1 MSEKKYK
8 KVKGQTVQP
17 KNLKKMKYMHSST
30 DKFKNKR
37 IGITDSEDYTNT
49 EKQRSCKKGQVYS
62 AKLKKCIVR
71 KGQDPRFAKDRPKK
85 AMSSL
90 SNLNQPRFRNK
101 RVKK

>member
-17 KNLKKMKYMHSST
+17 KYLKKMKYMHSST
-30 DKFKNKR
+30 DKFLGVN
-37 IGITDSEDYTNT
+37 DSEDYTDT
-49 EKQRSCKKGQVYS
+49 EQQRKCKKGEVWN
-62 AKLKKCIVR
+62 AKLYKCIVR

-90 SNLNQPRFRNK
+90 SNFNQPRFRNK